1 MNPKLTD
8 MNRNIIAGAIL
19 CAMSGLCAHA
29 ETAANWMNRLDDDA
43 YVHQLSVPGTHDA
56 ATGNGTVLDSF
67 ARTQQLS
74 LSEQFNA
81 GVRAFDL
88 RPSVSDGTL
97 KIYHGII
104 ATNITF
110 DDALSTLCERLDEN
124 PSEFIIVVIRH
135 EDDHENVTEKSQWG
149 ALLSSTLAQEKYAG
163 RFIDFSGSLTVG
175 DVRGK
180 ILLLS
185 RDRYDTKPVGGFI
198 SGWSHS
204 ADFAD
209 QGNGTITGASSR
221 QTTRLYMQDFYEV
234 KGDSEKKLTAIRTL
248 LDYSVTLNTATTS
261 HIWVMNNTS
270 GYSTTGLI
278 ATADAYRTNAAS
290 TNIAVADYLAEDGH
304 AGPTGI
310 MMMDF
315 AGTDSDGKYDVNGQK
330 LLEALIDN
338 NFRYT
343 MRGKSAGVNAVTG
356 AQPDDIS
363 ISADGVITASG
374 PIRVYG
380 ISGNLVASGND
391 RAVVSQQGVYIV
403 KTDRAVRKMV
413 VR

>member
-1 MNPKLTD
+1 
-8 MNRNIIAGAIL
+8 
-19 CAMSGLCAHA
+19 
-29 ETAANWMNRLDDDA
+29 
-43 YVHQLSVPGTHDA
+43 
-56 ATGNGTVLDSF
+56 
-67 ARTQQLS
+67 
-74 LSEQFNA
+74 
-81 GVRAFDL
+81 
-88 RPSVSDGTL
+88 
-97 KIYHGII
+97 
-104 ATNITF
+104 
-110 DDALSTLCERLDEN
+110 
-124 PSEFIIVVIRH
+124 
-135 EDDHENVTEKSQWG
+135 
-149 ALLSSTLAQEKYAG
+149 
-163 RFIDFSGSLTVG
+163 
-175 DVRGK
+175 
-180 ILLLS
+180 
-185 RDRYDTKPVGGFI
+185 
-198 SGWSHS
+198 
-204 ADFAD
+204 
-209 QGNGTITGASSR
+209 
-221 QTTRLYMQDFYEV
+221 MQDFYET
-234 KGDSEKKLTAIRTL
+234 KGNSEKKLTAIRTL
-248 LDYSVTLNTATTS
+248 LYYSVTLNTATTS

-290 TNIAVADYLAEDGH
+290 TNIAVVDYLAEEGH

-343 MRGKSAGVNAVTG
+343 MRGKSAGVDAVIG